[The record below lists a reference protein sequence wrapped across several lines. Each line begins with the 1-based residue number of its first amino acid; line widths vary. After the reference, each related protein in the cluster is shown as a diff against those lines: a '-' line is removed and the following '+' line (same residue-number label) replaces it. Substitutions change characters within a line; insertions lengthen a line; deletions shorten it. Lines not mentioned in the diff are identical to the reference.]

1 MPRKRYTASQARLIA
16 LNSIC
21 ATACTKAARPSG
33 VPRPRC
39 GTWRA
44 LTSCGF
50 AGRPGAPMGSGDG
63 AAGSG
68 RNSPDCTATHTAWV
82 RPSFSA
88 GSVAARQAWAAA
100 WRFVMES
107 FASTRPSPRPSPR
120 RGEGEHISSRAA
132 PRSLGVVRA
141 QHLDLLQVVLVE
153 AGDVLAVEARGVEV
167 LQRFVAVLHRPD
179 QVLEILVDQPV
190 GAEHLLHLGFGL
202 AGGDQFGDRRH
213 VDAVD
218 VGVAHRRRGGG
229 E

>member
-68 RNSPDCTATHTAWV
+68 RSSPDCTAAHAAWV
-82 RPSFSA
+82 RRSFSA
-88 GSVAARQAWAAA
+88 GSVAARQALAAA
-100 WRFVMES
+100 WRLVMES

-120 RGEGEHISSRAA
+120 RGEGDTSSRAT
-132 PRSLGVVRA
+132 PRGLGVVRA

-153 AGDVLAVEARGVEV
+153 AGDVFTVEAGSVEV

-179 QVLEILVDQPV
+179 QVLEILVD
-190 GAEHLLHLGFGL
+190 
-202 AGGDQFGDRRH
+202 
-213 VDAVD
+213 
-218 VGVAHRRRGGG
+218 
-229 E
+229 